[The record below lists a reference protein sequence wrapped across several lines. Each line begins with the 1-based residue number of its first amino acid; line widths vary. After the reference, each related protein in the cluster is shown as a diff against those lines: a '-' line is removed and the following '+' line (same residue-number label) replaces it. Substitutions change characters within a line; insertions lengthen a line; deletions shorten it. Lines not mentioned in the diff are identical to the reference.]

1 MKLPTIT
8 KRQQEILKLLYRY
21 RFLNRIQIQALM
33 NHKDRKTINLWLRD
47 LKEKNYV
54 EWIYSTH
61 FAEKTKPAIYY
72 IALNGV
78 RFLKQQVYVATDGEE
93 YEAYLLEELRKR
105 YRESSRS
112 RTFTDHCLLIADC
125 CISLEAKTK
134 DTGNKLSYSYVTKAD
149 YIDPDNEYH
158 FLHESE
164 LIYPDLCFVKQERKK
179 GEDLTTSYLLEVFDP
194 TFPRYR
200 IKKRLSNYIEYLDN
214 GEWQSETE
222 NDEPPIILLAC
233 PRTSDP
239 IYAKRRTRGLLADI
253 WEHDDEDRPQIRFA
267 TIDKL
272 KEHGVTGKIWE
283 EA

>member
-1 MKLPTIT
+1 
-8 KRQQEILKLLYRY
+8 
-21 RFLNRIQIQALM
+21 M

-47 LKEKNYV
+47 LKTKNYV
-54 EWIYSTH
+54 EWIYNPDD

-78 RFLKQQVYVATDGEE
+78 RFLKQQTYIATDGEE
-93 YEAYLLEELRKR
+93 YETYLLEEVRKR
-105 YRESSRS
+105 YREATRS
-112 RTFTDHCLLIADC
+112 QTFIDHCMLIADC
-125 CISLEAKTK
+125 CINLETKTK
-134 DTGNKLSYSYVTKAD
+134 DTSNKLSYSYVTKAD
-149 YIDPDNEYH
+149 YIDPDSDCH

-164 LIYPDLCFVKQERKK
+164 LIYPDLCFVKHERKK
-179 GEDLTTSYLLEVFDP
+179 GEDLTTSFLLEVFDP

-200 IKKRLSNYIEYLDN
+200 IKKRLSNYIEYLDD

-222 NDEPPIILLAC
+222 DDEPPIILLAC
-233 PRTSDP
+233 PRTSDL
-239 IYAKRRTRGLLADI
+239 IYAKRRTRGLVADI
-253 WEHDDEDRPQIRFA
+253 WEHDDEDRPHIRFA